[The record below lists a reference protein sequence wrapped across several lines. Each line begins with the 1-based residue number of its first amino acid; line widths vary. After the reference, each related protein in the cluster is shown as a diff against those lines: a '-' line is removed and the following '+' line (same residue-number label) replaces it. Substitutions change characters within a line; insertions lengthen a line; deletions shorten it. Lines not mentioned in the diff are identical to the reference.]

1 MSSRTIELTQRLYDY
16 LLGASLRE
24 PEVLKQLREETRSM
38 KSGGM
43 QISPEQGQFMALL
56 VELTGAKKA
65 LEIGTFTGYSSL
77 AVARALPP
85 GGKVYAC
92 DISKEYT
99 EIARKYWAKAGLA
112 DRVELRLGPAIDT
125 VKALIKEGHAG
136 SFDFAFIDAD
146 KENYDGYYE
155 AAITLLRPG
164 GLIAIDNVLWNGRVA
179 DPAKNDPDTEAIR
192 KLNAKLRDDPRVT
205 ISMVPIGD
213 GLMLA
218 RKRN

>member
-24 PEVLKQLREETRSM
+24 PEVLQQLREETASM
-38 KSGGM
+38 TGAGM

-56 VELTGAKKA
+56 VELTGARKT

-92 DISKEYT
+92 DVSKEYT
-99 EIARKYWAKAGLA
+99 KVARKYWAKAGVA
-112 DRVELRLGPAIDT
+112 DKVELRLGPAVGT
-125 VKALIKEGHAG
+125 VKALIAEGHAG

-146 KENYDGYYE
+146 KENYDAYYE
-155 AAITLLRPG
+155 AALTLLKPG
-164 GLIAIDNVLWNGRVA
+164 GLITIDNVLWNGRVA
-179 DPAKNDPDTEAIR
+179 DPAKNDPDTAAIR
-192 KLNAKLRDDPRVT
+192 ALNAKLRDDPRVT

>member
-24 PEVLKQLREETRSM
+24 PEVLQQLREETRTI
-38 KSGGM
+38 KGAGM

-56 VELTGAKKA
+56 VELTGAKKT

-77 AVARALPP
+77 AVARALPE

-99 EIARKYWAKAGLA
+99 DVARKYWAKAGLA
-112 DRVELRLGPAIDT
+112 DRIELRLGPAIDT
-125 VKALIKEGHAG
+125 ARALIGEGHAG

-146 KENYDGYYE
+146 KSNYDGYYE
-155 AAITLLRPG
+155 AAIQLLRPG
-164 GLIAIDNVLWNGRVA
+164 GLIAIDNVLWNGKVA
-179 DPAKNDPDTEAIR
+179 DPARKDADTEAIR
-192 KLNAKLRDDPRVT
+192 TLNAKLRDDPRVT

-218 RKRN
+218 RKRT

>member
-1 MSSRTIELTQRLYDY
+1 MSSRTIELTQRLYEY

-24 PEVLKQLREETRSM
+24 PEVLQQLREETQAMR
-38 KSGGM
+38 GAGM

-56 VELTGAKKA
+56 VELTGARKT

-92 DISKEYT
+92 DVSKEYT
-99 EIARKYWAKAGLA
+99 EVARKYWAKAGVA
-112 DRVELRLGPAIDT
+112 DKVELRLGPAIDT
-125 VKALIKEGHAG
+125 VKALMKEGHAG

-146 KENYDGYYE
+146 KGNYDAYYE
-155 AAITLLRPG
+155 GALSLLKPG
-164 GLIAIDNVLWNGRVA
+164 GLVAIDNVLWSGAVA
-179 DPAKNDPDTEAIR
+179 DPAKNDPDTAAIR
-192 KLNAKLRDDPRVT
+192 SLNAKLRDDPRVT